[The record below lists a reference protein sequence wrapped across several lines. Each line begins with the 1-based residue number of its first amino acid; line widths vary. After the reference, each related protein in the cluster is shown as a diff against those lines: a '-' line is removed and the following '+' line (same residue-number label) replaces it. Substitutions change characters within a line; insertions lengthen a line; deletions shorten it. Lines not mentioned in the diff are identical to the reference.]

1 MLSQDEPASSHNA
14 IQILPGAERYT
25 VQMENLMATVYNLD
39 PQNDEDCLFNAAH
52 FRQHLAIFPE
62 GQFVAVD
69 TSTDTVVGLTV
80 SMRIHFN
87 PHEPMLTSWWELI
100 GHGWLTTHVPRGE
113 WLYGVESAVHSD
125 YQGKG
130 IGKQLTNARLETMRR
145 LNLRGMVAGSAII
158 SYHKVADTVPVEEYV
173 ADVIAGRRFDNNLTK
188 QIKMGFKPLHIIPN
202 YLPDTDCAG
211 YGVEMVIE
219 NPAYVPPHNGWP
231 HNRPAASIQLGLG

>member
-1 MLSQDEPASSHNA
+1 MLSQEEPASKNA
-14 IQILPGAERYT
+14 IRILPSAEHYAA
-25 VQMENLMATVYNLD
+25 QMEALMATVYKLD
-39 PQNDEDCLFNAAH
+39 PQDDKAGLFNAAH

-69 TSTDTVVGLTV
+69 TATDKVVGITV

-100 GHGWLTTHVPRGE
+100 GHGWLTTHKPTGE
-113 WLYGVESAVHSD
+113 WLYGVESAVHPD

-130 IGKQLTNARLETMRR
+130 IGKQLTNARLETMRK

-158 SYHKVADTVPVEEYV
+158 SYHKVVDTVPVKEYV
-173 ADVIAGRRFDNNLTK
+173 ADVIAGRRFDNNLSK

-202 YLPDTDCAG
+202 YLEDFDCAG

-219 NPAYVPPHNGWP
+219 NPAYVPRHNGWP
-231 HNRPAASIQLGLG
+231 LNRPLIIQPSLG

>member
-1 MLSQDEPASSHNA
+1 MVNQEEPASKNA
-14 IQILPGAERYT
+14 IQIVPSSEHYAS
-25 VQMENLMATVYNLD
+25 QMETLMATVYNLD
-39 PQNDEDCLFNAAH
+39 PHNGESGIFTTAQ

-69 TSTDTVVGLTV
+69 TTTDTVVGLTV

-100 GHGWLTTHVPRGE
+100 GHGWLTTHKPNGE
-113 WLYGVESAVHSD
+113 WLYGVESAVHPD

-130 IGKQLTNARLETMRR
+130 IGKQLTNARLETMSR

-188 QIKMGFKPLHIIPN
+188 QIKMGFKPMHIIPN
-202 YLPDTDCAG
+202 YLPDEDCAG
-211 YGVEMVIE
+211 YGVEMMID
-219 NPAYVPPHNGWP
+219 NPSYVPTRSGWQP
-231 HNRPAASIQLGLG
+231 TRPLGIQPGLG

>member
-1 MLSQDEPASSHNA
+1 MLSQEEPASKNA
-14 IQILPGAERYT
+14 IQIVPSAEHYAG
-25 VQMENLMATVYNLD
+25 QMEELMATVYSLD
-39 PQNDEDCLFNAAH
+39 PDDKAGLFSAAQ
-52 FRQHLAIFPE
+52 FRQHLAVFPA

-69 TSTDTVVGLTV
+69 TTTDKVVGLTV

-100 GHGWLTTHVPRGE
+100 GQGWLSTHKSNGE
-113 WLYGVESAVHSD
+113 WLYGVESAVHAD

-158 SYHKVADTVPVEEYV
+158 SYHKVVNTVPVEEYV

-202 YLPDTDCAG
+202 YLPDVNCAG

-219 NPAYVPPHNGWP
+219 NSTYVPKQNGWP
-231 HNRPAASIQLGLG
+231 YNKQPGIQPGLG